1 MGNLMFKIVVKCYD
15 LLIKCLKKIKKD
27 IYYTSRIARYACSF
41 LVWVENV
48 TDGRTDA
55 QKKGSKT

>member
-1 MGNLMFKIVVKCYD
+1 MLNI
-15 LLIKCLKKIKKD
+15 
-27 IYYTSRIARYACSF
+27 IYIYIYIYIYTRGIARYACLF
-41 LVWVENV
+41 FVRVENV